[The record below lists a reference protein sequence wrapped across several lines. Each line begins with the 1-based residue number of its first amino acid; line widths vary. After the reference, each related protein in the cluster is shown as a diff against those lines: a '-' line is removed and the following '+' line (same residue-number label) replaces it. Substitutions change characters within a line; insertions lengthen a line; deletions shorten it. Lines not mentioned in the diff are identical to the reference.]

1 MESQILFCCLFW
13 ETKNDYLNYS
23 PTFLPR
29 AMQTLEMRI
38 WDTWTTDFL
47 LTARQGFFTCIQSFI
62 IVRPQTK
69 IKRTEL
75 ICGISVF
82 YSFFFFLFVDSNV
95 LPTSW
100 TLVTSTGDQ
109 FKLHTLNKLRGHGE
123 KKKLKTKSVNGET
136 NCLFCHK
143 DLTNLYFIIHPPPL
157 KKITNRGRG
166 GENWLH
172 FG

>member
-38 WDTWTTDFL
+38 GDTWTTDFL

-62 IVRPQTK
+62 IVRSQTK

>member
-47 LTARQGFFTCIQSFI
+47 LTARQGYLTCIQSFI
-62 IVRPQTK
+62 IVRHQTK

-75 ICGISVF
+75 ICGVSVF
-82 YSFFFFLFVDSNV
+82 YSFLFFLSVDSNA

-109 FKLHTLNKLRGHGE
+109 FKLHTLNRLRGHGE
-123 KKKLKTKSVNGET
+123 KKKLKTKSVNRET

-143 DLTNLYFIIHPPPL
+143 DLTNLYFIIRCSHTLLLPS
-157 KKITNRGRG
+157 KN
-166 GENWLH
+166 N
-172 FG
+172 